1 MLGSSWKAGH
11 KNKAV
16 TPSARRF
23 KRCWHEG
30 WPGQFHHTQVVS
42 SITDRTESCTA
53 VHPEQFLSDVLC
65 SGGRRGVFICSLLL
79 SCLCFQKPLWK
90 NKLLWRKI
98 AFSKGAGGSC
108 CLTSENSSFSSSGS
122 PNNLPE
128 LRRHGCSTSFLIIQQ
143 HIAQTPEKWC
153 DRVFLVTLARELAS
167 EDSYLSKACS
177 CIYLTSHNHTT
188 SPWYPPEEAK

>member
-1 MLGSSWKAGH
+1 MHCCAPR
-11 KNKAV
+11 AV
-16 TPSARRF
+16 PE
-23 KRCWHEG
+23 RCFVFW
-30 WPGQFHHTQVVS
+30 QVQR
-42 SITDRTESCTA
+42 SIHLFFCCFRA
-53 VHPEQFLSDVLC
+53 Y
-65 SGGRRGVFICSLLL
+65 VFRNHCEKTN
-79 SCLCFQKPLWK
+79 FFGE
-90 NKLLWRKI
+90 KI

-188 SPWYPPEEAK
+188 SP